1 MIVIGVPRFP
11 KDLFPFYLANV
22 DLLSIKQIH
31 YLLIL
36 ILMLIGNS
44 NLLLP

>member
-1 MIVIGVPRFP
+1 MIVIGVPHSP
-11 KDLFPFYLANV
+11 KDLFPSYLANV

-36 ILMLIGNS
+36 ILIGNS